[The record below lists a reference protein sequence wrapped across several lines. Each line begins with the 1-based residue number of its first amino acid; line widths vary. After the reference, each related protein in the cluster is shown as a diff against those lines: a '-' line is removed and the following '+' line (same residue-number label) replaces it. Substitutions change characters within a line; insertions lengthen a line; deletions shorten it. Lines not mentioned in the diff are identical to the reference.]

1 MILVTG
7 GAGFIGSNLVRYL
20 LGAVG
25 EPVVNV
31 DKLTYAGNL
40 QNLSSVWDEKRH
52 VFVRGDIADRDLIG
66 RLLVQYQ
73 PRAVVNLAAES
84 HVDRSI
90 HDPDSFMQTNV
101 VGTFRLLEA
110 ARAYWAGLGGEAQGG
125 FRFLQVSTD
134 EVYGSLDGAAP
145 PAGEDAAYAPNS
157 PYAASKAA
165 ADHLV
170 RSFHRTYGLPVLTTN
185 CSNNFGPYQFPE
197 KLIPLAI
204 HHALEDR
211 KIPVYGDGGNIRD
224 WLYVED
230 HCAAI
235 ARVLADG
242 RAGET
247 YNIGATNEVANIA
260 LVQQI
265 CGVLDEERPRRDGA
279 SYARQIAFV
288 TDRPGHDRRY
298 AIDAGKIRRE
308 LGWAPRES
316 FATGLRKTV
325 RWYLDDQDWVKNVTT
340 GAYRDWIARQYGA
353 GAADPQ
359 GHHPGGRIGN
369 AALPAHQGGVE
380 AAAAGL

>member
-20 LGAVG
+20 LDSGG
-25 EPVVNV
+25 DPVLNL

-40 QNLSSVWDEKRH
+40 QNLASIWGDQRH
-52 VFVRGDIADRDLIG
+52 VFVRGDIADGDLIA
-66 RLLVQYQ
+66 RLLVQHR
-73 PRAVVNLAAES
+73 PRAILNLAAES

-110 ARAYWAGLGGEAQGG
+110 ARAYWTALPAEQRHR

-134 EVYGSLDGAAP
+134 EVYGSLDGATP
-145 PAGEDAAYAPNS
+145 PAAEGASYAPNS

-170 RSFHRTYGLPVLTTN
+170 RSFHRTYGLPALTTN
-185 CSNNFGPYQFPE
+185 CSNNYGPCQFPE
-197 KLIPLAI
+197 KLIPLVI
-204 HHALEDR
+204 HHALDD
-211 KIPVYGDGGNIRD
+211 KKVPVYGDGLNIRD
-224 WLYVED
+224 WLHVED

-242 RAGET
+242 RPGET

-260 LVQQI
+260 LVKLI
-265 CGVLDEERPRRDGA
+265 CAALDEERPRRDGT
-279 SYARQIAFV
+279 SYLAQIAFV

-298 AIDAGKIRRE
+298 AIDAEKIRRE
-308 LGWAPRES
+308 LGWTPRRS
-316 FATGLRKTV
+316 FEAGLRQTI
-325 RWYLDDQDWVKNVTT
+325 RWYLSNEDWVSNVTT

-353 GAADPQ
+353 GADHPQ
-359 GHHPGGRIGN
+359 GDHPGGRLGN
-369 AALPAHQGGVE
+369 AALSAHQGGVE